1 MVKGN
6 LKRVITPIRT
16 MTSTAE
22 IYATLPTMNLPQLE
36 ELASEL
42 KELIDELKN
51 ADKEPINV
59 GDTVSFEVKGLTV
72 TGVVGSQTAKR
83 SKVVASLVEG
93 EYSINTV
100 NLDLVAT
107 GSSPAETEI
116 PPVSE
121 YDDRL

>member
-1 MVKGN
+1 
-6 LKRVITPIRT
+6 

-36 ELASEL
+36 ELATEL

-72 TGVVGSQTAKR
+72 TGVVATQTAKR

-100 NLDLVAT
+100 NLDLVET
-107 GSSPAETEI
+107 GSTTTVPVSEI
-116 PPVSE
+116 PPISE
-121 YDDRL
+121 YDDRF

>member
-1 MVKGN
+1 MEV
-6 LKRVITPIRT
+6 

-36 ELASEL
+36 ELATEL

-72 TGVVGSQTAKR
+72 TGVVATQTAKR

-100 NLDLVAT
+100 NLDLVETASI
-107 GSSPAETEI
+107 GSSTL
-116 PPVSE
+116 PVSE
-121 YDDRL
+121 PSDLEGF

>member
-1 MVKGN
+1 MEV
-6 LKRVITPIRT
+6 

-36 ELASEL
+36 ELATEL

-72 TGVVGSQTAKR
+72 TGVVATQTAKR

-100 NLDLVAT
+100 NLDLVETAST
-107 GSSPAETEI
+107 GSTTL
-116 PPVSE
+116 PVSE
-121 YDDRL
+121 PSDLEGF

>member
-1 MVKGN
+1 MEV
-6 LKRVITPIRT
+6 

-36 ELASEL
+36 ELATEL

-72 TGVVGSQTAKR
+72 TGVVATQTAKR

-100 NLDLVAT
+100 NLDLVETAPT
-107 GSSPAETEI
+107 GSPTLS
-116 PPVSE
+116 VSE
-121 YDDRL
+121 PVELEGF

>member
-1 MVKGN
+1 MEV
-6 LKRVITPIRT
+6 

-36 ELASEL
+36 ELATEL
-42 KELIDELKN
+42 KDLIEEIKN

-72 TGVVGSQTAKR
+72 TGVVATQTAKR

-100 NLDLVAT
+100 NLDLVET
-107 GSSPAETEI
+107 GSVTTL
-116 PPVSE
+116 PVSE
-121 YDDRL
+121 PADLEGF

>member
-1 MVKGN
+1 MEV
-6 LKRVITPIRT
+6 

-36 ELASEL
+36 ELATEL

-72 TGVVGSQTAKR
+72 TGVVATQTAKR

-100 NLDLVAT
+100 NLDLVETAST
-107 GSSPAETEI
+107 GSPTLPASE
-116 PPVSE
+116 PVE
-121 YDDRL
+121 LEGF